1 MITMI
6 PKIVPIA
13 AGGTSGVLGRRFVA
27 LLIDLVIIAGF
38 IMALGFAITILG
50 FLTFGLGWLLFAILI
65 PGAAILYTA
74 LTMGGP
80 AASTIGMRLCG
91 LRVVDAASGQGID
104 PLRAAAHALLFY
116 FAAST
121 FLILLVDIVIG
132 FLRDDSR
139 LGRDLIVNLVVV
151 RARL

>member
-1 MITMI
+1 MTTTI
-6 PKIVPIA
+6 PQAVPIA

-27 LLIDLVIIAGF
+27 FLIDFVIIGAF
-38 IMALGFAITILG
+38 VMALGFAIIILG
-50 FLTFGLGWLLFAILI
+50 LLTFGLGWLLLGILV
-65 PGAAILYTA
+65 PGAVVLYVA

-80 AASTIGMRLCG
+80 GASTIGMRLCG
-91 LRVVDAASGQGID
+91 LRVVDAASGVGID

-121 FLILLVDIVIG
+121 FLLLLVDVAIG

-139 LGRDLIVNLVVV
+139 LGRDLIVNLVIL
-151 RARL
+151 RARP

>member
-1 MITMI
+1 MTTI
-6 PKIVPIA
+6 PHAIPVA
-13 AGGTSGVLGRRFVA
+13 AGGTTGVLGRRFVA
-27 LLIDLVIIAGF
+27 LLIDLVIIMAF
-38 IMALGFAITILG
+38 IVVLAVAITILG
-50 FLTFGLGWLLFAILI
+50 LLTFGLGWLLFAILG
-65 PGAAILYTA
+65 PGAAVLYTA

-91 LRVVDAASGQGID
+91 LRVVDAASGEGID

-132 FLRDDSR
+132 FLRDDAR
-139 LGRDLIVNLVVV
+139 LGRDLIVNLVVL
-151 RARL
+151 RARP

>member
-1 MITMI
+1 MTTTI
-6 PKIVPIA
+6 PQTIPLA
-13 AGGTSGVLGRRFVA
+13 AGGATGVLGRRFVA
-27 LLIDLVIIAGF
+27 LLIDLLI
-38 IMALGFAITILG
+38 IMAFIVVLAFAITILG
-50 FLTFGLGWLLFAILI
+50 FLTFGLGWLLFAILG

-91 LRVVDAASGQGID
+91 LRVVDAASGEGID

-121 FLILLVDIVIG
+121 FLILLVDVVIG
-132 FLRDDSR
+132 FLRGDAR
-139 LGRDLIVNLVVV
+139 LGRDLIVNLIVL
-151 RARL
+151 RAHP